1 MLNGMNLKILF
12 HSDGIRFGSNKKLKP
27 FMCFDY
33 VTIYRTKV
41 KFTKLNL
48 KNIKNFRIEWR

>member
-12 HSDGIRFGSNKKLKP
+12 DSGRLRLGVSKKLKLYLV
-27 FMCFDY
+27 FDY
-33 VTIYRTKV
+33 VTIYHIKIKGTE
-41 KFTKLNL
+41 FNL